1 MKSATTGIL
10 CALMLAMLAGT
21 SIAAVINYNEA
32 VDGDLD
38 QSNPPVFALDAGV
51 NTWTGTL
58 GPTPTTNTQ
67 DAFFV
72 NLPADMTIISI
83 HWEYTPNGGDD
94 SYFDMSGP
102 VPAAPP
108 FGTVVYHKVA
118 KAGDNI
124 TNVGF
129 SYTNPLLPI
138 MVTGQYKCE
147 VTTNFAISAENWKI
161 WLVVERTTV
170 STEVSTW
177 GQIKSLYR

>member
-1 MKSATTGIL
+1 MKSVNAGFL
-10 CALMLAMLAGT
+10 CALLSVTLAGA
-21 SIAAVINYNEA
+21 SLAAVVNYDEA

-38 QSNPPVFALDAGV
+38 QSNPPVFTLDVGV
-51 NTWTGTL
+51 NTWMGSI
-58 GPTPTTNTQ
+58 GPTPTSNTQ

-72 NLPADMTIISI
+72 NLPADMAIVSI

-102 VPAAPP
+102 PEAGPSGIIVS
-108 FGTVVYHKVA
+108 HKVA
-118 KAGDNI
+118 RAGDNI
-124 TNVGF
+124 TNTGF
-129 SYTNPLLPI
+129 RYFNPLLPI

-170 STEVSTW
+170 STEPSTW
-177 GQIKSLYR
+177 GQIKALYR